1 MRLVLFVPF
10 HRLQLRPKQHICALV
25 RFFLSRDYSKHSSP
39 HSERIAQ
46 GERQHKLE
54 CLFVCISVD
63 FSISMIHLYCTYR
76 MIGSD
81 GELRVPGPEHK
92 LLQAS
97 NGPAP
102 AARFVPLQV
111 LLGKTGTHGSHFYFY
126 YLLYSRCRLSTDL
139 TRGDD

>member
-1 MRLVLFVPF
+1 MVLSKDYRGSCQQLFLRVGSSFCLYPF
-10 HRLQLRPKQHICALV
+10 TACSYDQNSIYAPLYV
-25 RFFLSRDYSKHSSP
+25 FFLSRDYSKHSSP
-39 HSERIAQ
+39 RSERIAQ

-63 FSISMIHLYCTYR
+63 FSISMIHVYCTYR

-111 LLGKTGTHGSHFYFY
+111 LLGKTGTHGCNFIF
-126 YLLYSRCRLSTDL
+126 
-139 TRGDD
+139 